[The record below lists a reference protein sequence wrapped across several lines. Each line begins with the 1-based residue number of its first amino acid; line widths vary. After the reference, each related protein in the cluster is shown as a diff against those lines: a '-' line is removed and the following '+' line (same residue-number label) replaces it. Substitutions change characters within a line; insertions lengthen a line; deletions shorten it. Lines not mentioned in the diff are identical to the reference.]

1 MAIPVLSWR
10 AKVVKTRLPATTKL
24 VLLTLAT
31 HMNDHGEGCFPGIKL
46 LMAECSLSNRAVI
59 THLEKARDAGWIT
72 VSKHGFSGQQWARN
86 DYRISEPKGSELE
99 SPPLEKAVN
108 LMPEGGE
115 PHDVKAVNE
124 VHTNSSVNSSVN
136 SSLPKQPKINGKRRS
151 GLSPDWEIEEDDPC
165 HLYAKSK
172 GMTWA
177 QMEIEEEQFKNHH
190 IAKGNVMVDWQAAWR
205 TWVNNWVKFGKGN
218 YGKTQGR

>member
-1 MAIPVLSWR
+1 MSIKIMTLVWENFKR
-10 AKVVKTRLPATTKL
+10 GGGEKL
-24 VLLTLAT
+24 VLLALADWGGDDGGRIYPSVKSVAAKTNMSERQVQRILAT
-31 HMNDHGEGCFPGIKL
+31 FVGEGILTITGYEHGGRNKPRHYRMNIEALKGDI
-46 LMAECSLSNRAVI
+46 LSVADSERVTSCPLKGDICDVKGDIAV
-59 THLEKARDAGWIT
+59 
-72 VSKHGFSGQQWARN
+72 
-86 DYRISEPKGSELE
+86 
-99 SPPLEKAVN
+99 SPEPLEPLN
-108 LMPEGGE
+108 E
-115 PHDVKAVNE
+115 PL
-124 VHTNSSVNSSVN
+124 
-136 SSLPKQPKINGKRRS
+136 LPNQPKINGKRRS
-151 GLSPDWEIEEDDPC
+151 SLSPDWEIEEDDPC